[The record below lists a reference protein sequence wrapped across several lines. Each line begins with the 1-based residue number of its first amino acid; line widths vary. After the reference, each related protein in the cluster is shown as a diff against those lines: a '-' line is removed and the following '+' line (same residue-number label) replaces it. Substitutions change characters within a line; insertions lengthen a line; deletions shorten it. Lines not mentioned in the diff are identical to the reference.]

1 MSQKM
6 VEVEDKAGDSH
17 TSDSTTVTTQSL
29 EKRSPAVPTPFNAD
43 DRSVTP
49 ALNATTVD
57 QRMDFSSGFLKKTR
71 VHIRTTNIER
81 RTELSYCG
89 LCVPQRQ

>member
-49 ALNATTVD
+49 VSED
-57 QRMDFSSGFLKKTR
+57 PSK
-71 VHIRTTNIER
+71 
-81 RTELSYCG
+81 
-89 LCVPQRQ
+89 